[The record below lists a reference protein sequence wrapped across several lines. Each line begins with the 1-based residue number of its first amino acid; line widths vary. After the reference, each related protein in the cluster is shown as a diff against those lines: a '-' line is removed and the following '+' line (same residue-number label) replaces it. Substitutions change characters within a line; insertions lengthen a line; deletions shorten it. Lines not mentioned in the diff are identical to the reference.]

1 VDYEVTR
8 IEFPPHTLAA
18 VREIVRQSDLA
29 EKVPPLLGEV
39 WQFIREQKI
48 AMTGH
53 NVIVYLEEM
62 RGPGGVL
69 SFDALFGVEVR
80 GIWDPTDRIM
90 DASTPSGPAAR
101 AIHLGPYS
109 ELEKAHNAVRR
120 WCAENGQRMAGP
132 NWEVYGD
139 PTDDPEQLRTD
150 VFYQLEPGSRQL

>member
-1 VDYEVTR
+1 MEYEVDR
-8 IEFPPHTLAA
+8 VQIPPHTLAA
-18 VREIVRQSDLA
+18 VRETVRQSELSRRA
-29 EKVPPLLGEV
+29 PGLLGEV
-39 WQFIREQKI
+39 WQFIAERKI

-62 RGPGGVL
+62 RGPEAAL

-80 GIWDPTDRIM
+80 GIWDPADRII

-101 AIHLGPYS
+101 TIHMGPYS
-109 ELEKAHNAVRR
+109 DLEKAHNAVRR

-139 PTDDPEQLRTD
+139 WSDDPEKLRTD
-150 VFYQLEPGSRQL
+150 VFYQLEAGSRQL